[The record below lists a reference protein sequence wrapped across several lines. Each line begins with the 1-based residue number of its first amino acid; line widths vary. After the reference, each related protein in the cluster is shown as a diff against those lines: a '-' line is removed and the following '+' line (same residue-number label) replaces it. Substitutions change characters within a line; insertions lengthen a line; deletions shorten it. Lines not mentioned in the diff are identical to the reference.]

1 MRLLLVEDNDRLA
14 QLVVKGLSE
23 AGFTV
28 DRVARLDE
36 AAAALATGK
45 FDTVVLDLSL
55 PDGDGGAWLRE
66 RRAAGDKLPVLML
79 TARASTGDKVK
90 GLNSGADDYLAKPFE
105 MEELVA
111 RLKALLRRPGGVLG
125 LTLELGKLSF
135 DTVHRETA
143 VAGRRLSLSASELTL
158 LELLLRRAGRV
169 VPRRLLEEGLYG
181 FDDDVGPNSL
191 EAHVSRLR
199 KKLEAAEAGVQIHT
213 LRGVGYLAA
222 ERSE

>member
-55 PDGDGGAWLRE
+55 PDGDGGEWLRK
-66 RRAAGDKLPVLML
+66 RRAAGDKLPFLML

>member
-1 MRLLLVEDNDRLA
+1 M
-14 QLVVKGLSE
+14 
-23 AGFTV
+23 
-28 DRVARLDE
+28 
-36 AAAALATGK
+36 
-45 FDTVVLDLSL
+45 
-55 PDGDGGAWLRE
+55 
-66 RRAAGDKLPVLML
+66 
-79 TARASTGDKVK
+79 
-90 GLNSGADDYLAKPFE
+90 
-105 MEELVA
+105 
-111 RLKALLRRPGGVLG
+111 LG